1 MTQEQ
6 YEIIIKCIKQGVP
19 VIVDNLVNA
28 FNKIVD
34 NSNKYIESQQ
44 ENKATETVEDKK
56 EN

>member
-19 VIVDNLVNA
+19 VIADKLVNA

-34 NSNKYIESQQ
+34 NSNKYIERQQ
-44 ENKATETVEDKK
+44 ESKAMEAVEDKK

>member
-6 YEIIIKCIKQGVP
+6 YEIIVKCIKQGVP
-19 VIVDNLVNA
+19 VIADNLVNA

-44 ENKATETVEDKK
+44 ESKTTEAVKDKK

>member
-6 YEIIIKCIKQGVP
+6 YEIIVKCIKQGAP
-19 VIVDNLVNA
+19 AIADNLVNA

-44 ENKATETVEDKK
+44 ESKFTEAVEDKK

>member
-19 VIVDNLVNA
+19 VIADNLVNA

-44 ENKATETVEDKK
+44 ESKAPEAVEDKK

>member
-19 VIVDNLVNA
+19 VIADNLVNA

-44 ENKATETVEDKK
+44 GNKATEAVEDKK

>member
-6 YEIIIKCIKQGVP
+6 YEIIVKCIKQGVP
-19 VIVDNLVNA
+19 VIADNLVNA

-44 ENKATETVEDKK
+44 ESKATEAVKDKK

>member
-19 VIVDNLVNA
+19 VIADNLVNA

-34 NSNKYIESQQ
+34 NSNKYIERQQ
-44 ENKATETVEDKK
+44 GSKAMEAVEDKK
-56 EN
+56 DN